1 MLFRMTTPASDPFE
15 SLLSRR
21 ARIGWGVAVATPRP
35 SMSVLYEFG
44 GGYPDPVSFP
54 YEGMIEA
61 TASMMKA
68 EGAAAM
74 TYGEPQG
81 YRALRELICTK
92 YERFEG
98 FKTDPENIIVANGS
112 GQALALAFSA
122 FVDPGDVVICEAP
135 TFSGSLNTIR
145 RHGPDILDVAV
156 DDEGIVTAA
165 VRERLVGLR
174 RQGRRCKLIYTIV
187 NFQNPAGPSQSL
199 RRRHE
204 LIDLAHEF
212 DTMILED
219 DAYGELRFEG
229 ETLPPLYA
237 LDRGGRVIRAGT
249 LSKILGA
256 GVRIG
261 WLCAPRDLIPAFQGF
276 LFGGGVSPFMS
287 RVATYYLRDNLVQ
300 HVETLIQ
307 VYRAKRDAMLRGLA
321 EGLAGTDYVVSRPEG
336 GFFLWM
342 RLPSGTDTRRLAEL
356 AVEARVQ
363 YTPGPA
369 FYANGGGED
378 FIRLAFSY
386 EPPPKCYE
394 GARLIAQAIAGA
406 RRG

>member
-1 MLFRMTTPASDPFE
+1 MLSLMTTFASDPFE

-35 SMSVLYEFG
+35 SMSALYEFG
-44 GGYPDPVSFP
+44 GGYPDPASFP
-54 YEGMIEA
+54 YDGMVEA
-61 TASMMKA
+61 TANMMKA

-98 FKTDPENIIVANGS
+98 FKADPENIIVANGS

-145 RHGPDILDVAV
+145 RHGPDILDVPV

-165 VRERLVGLR
+165 VRERLLGLR
-174 RQGRRCKLIYTIV
+174 REGRRCKLIYTIV

-204 LIDLAHEF
+204 LLELAHEF

-237 LDRGGRVIRAGT
+237 LDRGGRVVRAGT

-261 WLCAPRDLIPAFQGF
+261 WLCAPRELIPAFQGF

-287 RVATYYLRDNLVQ
+287 RVATYYLSEHLVE
-300 HVETLIQ
+300 HVEKLIE

-321 EGLAGTDYVVSRPEG
+321 EGLTGTDYLVSRPEG

-342 RLPSGTDTRRLAEL
+342 RLPSGTNTSRLADL

-363 YTPGPA
+363 YTPGTA
-369 FYANGGGED
+369 FYANGGGENH
-378 FIRLAFSY
+378 IRLAFSY
-386 EPPPKCYE
+386 EPPEKCYE
-394 GARLIAQAIAGA
+394 GARLIARAITGAIA
-406 RRG
+406 R

>member
-1 MLFRMTTPASDPFE
+1 MLSLMTTFASDPFE

-35 SMSVLYEFG
+35 SMSALYEFG
-44 GGYPDPVSFP
+44 GGYPDPASFP
-54 YEGMIEA
+54 YDGMVEA

-98 FKTDPENIIVANGS
+98 FKADPENIIVANGS

-145 RHGPDILDVAV
+145 RHGPDILDVPV

-165 VRERLVGLR
+165 VRERLLGLR
-174 RQGRRCKLIYTIV
+174 REGRRCKLIYTIV

-204 LIDLAHEF
+204 LLELAHEF

-237 LDRGGRVIRAGT
+237 LDRGGRVVRAGT

-261 WLCAPRDLIPAFQGF
+261 WLCAPRELIPAFQGF

-287 RVATYYLRDNLVQ
+287 RVATYYLSEHLVE
-300 HVETLIQ
+300 HVEKLIE

-321 EGLAGTDYVVSRPEG
+321 EGLTGTDYLVSRPEG

-342 RLPSGTDTRRLAEL
+342 RLPSGTNTSRLADL

-363 YTPGPA
+363 YTPGTA
-369 FYANGGGED
+369 FYANGGGENH
-378 FIRLAFSY
+378 IRLAFSY
-386 EPPPKCYE
+386 EPPEKCYE
-394 GARLIAQAIAGA
+394 GARLIARAITGAIA
-406 RRG
+406 R

>member
-1 MLFRMTTPASDPFE
+1 MLFRMTTSAGDPFE

-35 SMSVLYEFG
+35 SMSALYEFG

-61 TASMMKA
+61 TARMMQA

-98 FKTDPENIIVANGS
+98 FKADPENIIVANGS

-145 RHGPDILDVAV
+145 RHGPDILDVPV

-165 VRERLVGLR
+165 VRERLTGLR
-174 RQGRRCKLIYTIV
+174 GQGRRCKLIYTIV

-276 LFGGGVSPFMS
+276 LFGGGVNPFMS
-287 RVATYYLRDNLVQ
+287 RVATYYLRDNLVP
-300 HVETLIQ
+300 HVEALIQ

-321 EGLAGTDYVVSRPEG
+321 EGLAGTHYVVSRPEG

-342 RLPSGTDTRRLAEL
+342 RLPSSTDTKRLAEL

-363 YTPGPA
+363 YTPGSA
-369 FYANGGGED
+369 FFANGGGED

-386 EPPPKCYE
+386 EPPEKCYE
-394 GARLIAQAIAGA
+394 GARLIARAITAA
-406 RRG
+406 RGH